1 MREERPRRWW
11 GWGHL
16 DEGLDEAEAR
26 RLSRIFRDFLGLTP
40 REPAAPPSLEAV
52 RLPAPRLRAAD
63 APCPAED
70 GAYWRISRSA
80 GKSTRELLALRR
92 GEVRHAPD
100 VVAFPRNRA
109 EIVALLE
116 WADQRRLAVVPFGGG
131 TSVTG
136 GVEPVVGDGFEGV
149 LTIDMTA
156 MGRLLEIDDVSRL
169 VRAEAGILTPAL
181 DAALKPRGLTLR
193 HYPQSYMY
201 TTLGGWI
208 VTRSAGHFAM
218 LQGRFDDRVAGLG
231 VVTPRGFGDTRVL
244 PGSSIGPDPDRLWIG
259 SEGTLGIVDEAWVR
273 VLPVPDHRAV
283 RTLAFA
289 DMARALEAT
298 RAIAQSGLWPSHLR
312 LLDPF
317 EAMVSGALTAAH
329 GPAGSARMILGF
341 EAAGRPVDGELDLAL
356 AIARDHGGTVLD
368 AGEGRSEAAD
378 AWRSTF
384 FKQPF
389 VRDHMLDLGL
399 VVDTFETAIPWRAAA
414 GFYESVRAD
423 TLAAVERACG
433 QGGVLGRTTHVYPD
447 GIAFY
452 FTFFGP
458 AGDGDRALAQ
468 WHEIKAAAT
477 ESCVRHG
484 GTASH
489 HHACG
494 RDHAP
499 WMPLETPAVWQRA
512 LAGAKAA
519 VDPDG
524 RLNPGVILPAP
535 GCETTRRP

>member
-1 MREERPRRWW
+1 MRQERPRRWW

-16 DEGLDEAEAR
+16 DEGLGEDESR
-26 RLSRIFRDFLGLTP
+26 RLARVFHELLGLTP
-40 REPAAPPSLEAV
+40 G
-52 RLPAPRLRAAD
+52 APRPRPRPDDLTLPPLRARAAE

-70 GAYWRISRSA
+70 GNYWRVTRSA
-80 GKSTRELLALRR
+80 GKSTRELLALREDR
-92 GEVRHAPD
+92 VPHAPD
-100 VVAFPRNRA
+100 VVAFPRSVG
-109 EIVALLE
+109 EITDLLE
-116 WADQRRLAVVPFGGG
+116 WAERRNLAVVPFGGG

-136 GVEPVVGDGFEGV
+136 GVEPVVGGRFDGV
-149 LTIDMTA
+149 LTIDLGD
-156 MGRLLEIDDVSRL
+156 MGRVLEVDDVSRL
-169 VRAEAGILTPAL
+169 VRAEAGIVTPAL
-181 DAALKPRGLTLR
+181 DAALRPHGLTLR

-208 VTRSAGHFAM
+208 ATRSAGHFAM
-218 LQGRFDDRVAGLG
+218 LQGRFDDRVASLG
-231 VVTPRGFGDTRVL
+231 VVAPRGEGVTRPL
-244 PGSSIGPDPDRLWIG
+244 PGSSIGPDPNRLWIG
-259 SEGTLGIVDEAWVR
+259 SEGALGIIHEAWVR
-273 VLPVPDHRAV
+273 VLPIPDQRAI

-289 DMARALEAT
+289 DMHAALGAT

-341 EAAGRPVDGELDLAL
+341 EAAGRPVDADLDLAL
-356 AIARDHGGTVLD
+356 ALAADHGGQPLD
-368 AGEGRSEAAD
+368 AGAGRSEAAD

-389 VRDHMLDLGL
+389 VRDHMLDFGL
-399 VVDTFETAIPWRAAA
+399 VVDTFETAIPWRRAHE
-414 GFYESVRAD
+414 FYETVRAD

-447 GIAFY
+447 GISFY

-458 AGDGDRALAQ
+458 ARPGDGALAQ
-468 WHEIKAAAT
+468 WHQIKAAAT
-477 ESCVRHG
+477 EACLRAG

-499 WMPLETPAVWQRA
+499 WTPLETPAAWA
-512 LAGAKAA
+512 TAFGGAKAA
-519 VDPDG
+519 LDPAG
-524 RLNPGVILPAP
+524 RLNPGVIFPLPGTA
-535 GCETTRRP
+535 TTARP